1 MPRESKT
8 KLFHNKVIEKYIKSI
23 TISSKQREA
32 LNLWVDKL
40 KKKELIEE
48 RSNYPI
54 FQKYIVEDILGYS
67 VEDFDF
73 EKGNVEFTI
82 KNQSGKP
89 LLVLELKGQET
100 DLFSKQSAGVTPYKQ
115 AFLYAVE
122 KGTEYF
128 ATCNYSQIVFFLKE
142 NNYSKYEILDFQEMS
157 KNENEF
163 KKFILLF
170 SKEYLVKRN
179 IPALLKIDT
188 VQEEKELT
196 KEFYKIYHETRL
208 MIIKELEVE
217 CKLSKEKAIHYSQI
231 FLNRIMFICFAQDSE
246 KHLLE
251 PLILENTILKSI
263 EKEMVGEHTYYI
275 WESLIN
281 LFKSINLGDRIHNI
295 PKYNGG
301 LFSEDIPNDVKIR
314 DFPVNQKYFNELNQ
328 GSKYSEKDIN
338 ITILQR
344 MGKYRTEIN
353 PIYKNLLLISSFDF
367 KTDINVNILGHIF
380 EQSIGDI
387 EDLLSQNVS
396 QRKKFGIFYT
406 PEYIT
411 EYICRNTIIPYLSK
425 TGNAKDID
433 ELIYEYYNDLD
444 ELEDKVKKIKILDPA
459 CGSGAFLNKTV
470 DVLLEIHRAIY
481 ETKLQKG
488 KYKTTV
494 EERHKRKKIEV
505 EMESITLYFDDI
517 EQQREIILN
526 NIFGV
531 DINEESVEITKLS
544 LFLKIAARDIVL
556 PNIDNNI
563 KCGNSLIDD
572 PAIAGDKAFKWEEKF
587 PEVMK
592 EGGFDIII
600 GNPPYVNIYTL
611 AKNEKEVE
619 YYQKNFETA
628 HKKFDLYILFIELAI
643 KRLKERGNFSFIVPD
658 KWLYLP
664 YGERLRSFILKTCC
678 IAKIVDLTKF
688 KIFKEAS
695 NTPIIFILRKNSEE
709 QTRSQNKI
717 HIIKPNTKSEDIS
730 NEKNCS
736 IDIIP
741 QKFFLETPHNMFR
754 IQLTDDSLKIIRKID
769 ARSIKV
775 GDICYVNWGCRP
787 VPLEKF
793 YINKKFDEKHKP
805 AIKGENIF
813 KYYIKYDGM
822 YLNYDPPQLY
832 NPVFPELFER
842 NSIVIRDIG
851 GGKSI
856 YATINDEHYYNT
868 HTVINCLLKYE
879 IVDIKNF
886 NKKEI
891 DESKNYN
898 LKYLLGI
905 INSKLILFY
914 FRTLITD
921 FLHTVP
927 DSVRALP
934 VKVAKS
940 EEQQP
945 LINLV
950 DKMLSLHKRLNELG
964 DKKTD
969 ERTRI
974 EEEIK
979 KTDREIDEFVYKLYG
994 ITEEEKR
1001 IIEERLK

>member
-100 DLFSKQSAGVTPYKQ
+100 DLFSKQSTGVTPYKQ

-142 NNYSKYEILDFQEMS
+142 NNYSRYEILDFQEMS

-179 IPALLKIDT
+179 IPALLKTDT
-188 VQEEKELT
+188 IQEEKELT

-251 PLILENTILKSI
+251 PLILENTILKPI
-263 EKEMVGEHTYYI
+263 EKEMVGEHTHYI
-275 WESLIN
+275 WESLVN
-281 LFKSINLGDRIHNI
+281 LFRSINLGDRIHNI

-396 QRKKFGIFYT
+396 QRKKFGVFYT

-411 EYICRNTIIPYLSK
+411 EYISRSAIIPYLSK

-444 ELEDKVKKIKILDPA
+444 KLEDKVKKIKILDPA

-544 LFLKIAARDIVL
+544 LFLKIAARNIVL
-556 PNIDNNI
+556 PNLDNNI

-592 EGGFDIII
+592 EGGFDIVI
-600 GNPPYVNIYTL
+600 GNPPYFKIFEDDPINKTETYLEIKSGMMNAAAVFINKALYLVKTGGDVGMIVPKMLAYTNSWDKIRRKILHNYTL
-611 AKNEKEVE
+611 
-619 YYQKNFETA
+619 
-628 HKKFDLYILFIELAI
+628 I
-643 KRLKERGNFSFIVPD
+643 
-658 KWLYLP
+658 
-664 YGERLRSFILKTCC
+664 
-678 IAKIVDLTKF
+678 KIVDAGKAFEGVLL
-688 KIFKEAS
+688 EQ
-695 NTPIIFILRKNSEE
+695 IIFILKKTTKKDNEIIIGELKE
-709 QTRSQNKI
+709 QSITETAKI
-717 HIIKPNTKSEDIS
+717 PQSLCVKDNRIYLEPDEHAYIIKEKMEKSGVFLGDIS
-730 NEKNCS
+730 
-736 IDIIP
+736 DINLGLGI
-741 QKFFLETPHNMFR
+741 QGKSFFYDEYKPGYDKVLR
-754 IQLTDDSLKIIRKID
+754 GDDIQRYLIRG
-769 ARSIKV
+769 S
-775 GDICYVNWGCRP
+775 
-787 VPLEKF
+787 KF
-793 YINKKFDEKHKP
+793 YDPKERGLSPYTEYIKKMKRPHIVVQRIVAHIKDHIKITAAYDEE
-805 AIKGENIF
+805 GLFSFNTVTNIF
-813 KYYIKYDGM
+813 VRDKKYPDLFILAL
-822 YLNYDPPQLY
+822 LNSNAVQYYTYKFIYQNAIRSMDFYKAYAEKIPLPKLDP
-832 NPVFPELFER
+832 
-842 NSIVIRDIG
+842 S
-851 GGKSI
+851 
-856 YATINDEHYYNT
+856 
-868 HTVINCLLKYE
+868 KYE
-879 IVDIKNF
+879 RIESLVR
-886 NKKEI
+886 EI
-891 DESKNYN
+891 NSLHK
-898 LKYLLGI
+898 LLGKND
-905 INSKLILFY
+905 NSKLIEERIRKINLEINE
-914 FRTLITD
+914 LIAD
-921 FLHTVP
+921 LY
-927 DSVRALP
+927 DL
-934 VKVAKS
+934 S
-940 EEQQP
+940 EKDKL
-945 LINLV
+945 LINKNL
-950 DKMLSLHKRLNELG
+950 D
-964 DKKTD
+964 
-969 ERTRI
+969 
-974 EEEIK
+974 
-979 KTDREIDEFVYKLYG
+979 
-994 ITEEEKR
+994 
-1001 IIEERLK
+1001 